1 MNMWPGLCVIM
12 NGGREASATA
22 CGVTPQAQN
31 TGTSPG
37 LNACASPQSGLAM
50 SLTPIAAGSPMCTGA
65 PGAVGPEVGARGH
78 ADRLG
83 RSDVG
88 DLDQRARP
96 RVALAEEQEI
106 VRVVLRQHR
115 EIGLHEVLPESGRDA
130 VELATPDVGPDLA
143 RVSRVDRH
151 GSFYYQLRS
160 QCTTECIAECAATR
174 AAGSAPEAND
184 VMRRSSAPRS

>member
-65 PGAVGPEVGARGH
+65 PWAFGKR
-78 ADRLG
+78 
-83 RSDVG
+83 
-88 DLDQRARP
+88 
-96 RVALAEEQEI
+96 ALAVTAFESC
-106 VRVVLRQHR
+106 VDG
-115 EIGLHEVLPESGRDA
+115 IGRIETTIGPWN
-130 VELATPDVGPDLA
+130 TPAG
-143 RVSRVDRH
+143 RH
-151 GSFYYQLRS
+151 GV
-160 QCTTECIAECAATR
+160 
-174 AAGSAPEAND
+174 D
-184 VMRRSSAPRS
+184 VFH